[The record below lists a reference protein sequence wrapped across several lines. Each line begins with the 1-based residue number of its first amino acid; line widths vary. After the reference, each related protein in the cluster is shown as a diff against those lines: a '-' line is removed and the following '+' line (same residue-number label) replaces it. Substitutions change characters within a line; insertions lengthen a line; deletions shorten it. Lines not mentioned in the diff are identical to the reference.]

1 MCIRDRL
8 FTQFD
13 QACVKNNVFKLY
25 TIGDCYVVIG
35 LMDAEHRNIS
45 EEAFRVVNFAF
56 DMIEIIKD
64 VKQNIKETDL
74 GMRIGIH
81 TGNII
86 GGVIG
91 TEIVRYDIYGRDVLI
106 ANKMESNGKSGDIL
120 VSNTTKELLEMEF
133 QDTFEFL
140 QWKEI
145 EISPQRI
152 NSFFVNR
159 ISKFNLQ

>member
-1 MCIRDRL
+1 
-8 FTQFD
+8 
-13 QACVKNNVFKLY
+13 VKNNVFKLY

-35 LMDAEHRNIS
+35 LMETEHRNFA
-45 EEAFRVVNFAF
+45 EEALRVVTQAF
-56 DMIEIIKD
+56 DMIQIIKQ
-64 VKQNIKETDL
+64 VKTRIKESEL

-120 VSNTTKELLEMEF
+120 VSAATRELLEMEYPNL
-133 QDTFEFL
+133 FEFL
-140 QWKEI
+140 LWK
-145 EISPQRI
+145 
-152 NSFFVNR
+152 
-159 ISKFNLQ
+159 